1 MVAVVLLRGPG
12 VVRLIS
18 RAASTRRRPDMPA
31 ASGPCGDGEGPSAAA
46 AGSSSQRWG
55 SGRGVDGLR
64 PAGRRGACRGI
75 SLLALLLHASAAHGS
90 LCVRRVVLPL
100 HRPRVSAAPRCAHR
114 DAEDLSAVSADAAA
128 AAAGR
133 DAGSGEEA
141 EPESMVAI
149 ARLLE
154 EDSIAPQWI
163 DTHEPSSPGL
173 HRSGTS
179 AEIRAAHRPA
189 RPRLPALREEEV
201 VELSGIEDPEL
212 FHLSD
217 EEQLLLQASLDS
229 IDYLG
234 DWSSPV
240 SKDSIVLCC
249 DDPHVE
255 PGAGGRGEYTCSSCA
270 FNAERRALHARI
282 IEQMLRSSR
291 TSGRGGR
298 RSPDTVGGPLAR
310 VVGRRRGSRQ
320 AGVQGG
326 AEGGPRDA
334 GAATEQ
340 QHIFLVVG
348 VPGSG
353 KDSVIKRYLRTLDI
367 PLLDA
372 SADLVKEYL
381 AAWGTDE
388 LSTRV
393 RENNARHGPGKHLLH
408 GQYLHRESILL
419 NDQVPGQTSPWAQR
433 GFTSVQLPA
442 CPIPPPPLSE
452 ARSLPSPTLLFL
464 QVVEQALRQGRS
476 IMLEKTLHDNEHVLT
491 HARRFRDRGCTVHLI
506 GTHITPL
513 ANWRFLCNRMASG
526 GAFGRHISKPQAI
539 ASLRRYHSHFDEI
552 LADRHKRTIFDS
564 IFLFDVIRGEW
575 CVRVPD
581 TRVWFAED
589 GEEPQ
594 LEGQAGAASAEEQR
608 QARQ

>member
-1 MVAVVLLRGPG
+1 LLL
-12 VVRLIS
+12 V
-18 RAASTRRRPDMPA
+18 
-31 ASGPCGDGEGPSAAA
+31 
-46 AGSSSQRWG
+46 
-55 SGRGVDGLR
+55 
-64 PAGRRGACRGI
+64 
-75 SLLALLLHASAAHGS
+75 LLLHAERSAAHGS
-90 LCVRRVVLPL
+90 LCVRRGMQPV
-100 HRPRVSAAPRCAHR
+100 HRPRVSTAPRCAHR
-114 DAEDLSAVSADAAA
+114 DAEDISAVSADAAA

-133 DAGSGEEA
+133 DAGPCEEL
-141 EPESMVAI
+141 EPASMVAI

-173 HRSGTS
+173 HRSGAS
-179 AEIRAAHRPA
+179 EIRAADRPP

-201 VELSGIEDPEL
+201 RELSGIEDPEL

-217 EEQLLLQASLDS
+217 EEQSLLQASLDS

-240 SKDSIVLCC
+240 SRDSIVLCC

-255 PGAGGRGEYTCSSCA
+255 EGAGGAAEYTCSSCA
-270 FNAERRALHARI
+270 FNAERRALHMRI
-282 IEQMLRSSR
+282 IEQMLYSSR

-298 RSPDTVGGPLAR
+298 RAPEPGAVVGGGPLAR
-310 VVGRRRGSRQ
+310 VLARRRLGGGQ
-320 AGVQGG
+320 GEGG
-326 AEGGPRDA
+326 AEGA
-334 GAATEQ
+334 ESGASQ

-372 SADLVKEYL
+372 SADLVKECL
-381 AAWGTDE
+381 AAWGKDE

-393 RENNARHGPGKHLLH
+393 RENNAKHGPGKHLLH

-419 NDQVPGQTSPWAQR
+419 NDQV
-433 GFTSVQLPA
+433 
-442 CPIPPPPLSE
+442 
-452 ARSLPSPTLLFL
+452 
-464 QVVEQALRQGRS
+464 VEQALREGRS
-476 IMLEKTLHDNEHVLT
+476 IMIEKTLHDNEHVLT
-491 HARRFRDRGCTVHLI
+491 HARRFGERGCRVHLI

-513 ANWRFLCNRMASG
+513 ANWKFLCNRMASG

-552 LADRHKRTIFDS
+552 LEDRQKRTLFDS
-564 IFLFDVIRGEW
+564 IFMFDVIKGEW
-575 CVRVPD
+575 CVRIPD
-581 TRVWFAED
+581 TRVAFAED
-589 GEEPQ
+589 GDELEPI
-594 LEGQAGAASAEEQR
+594 LEGSAAGAEGEDST
-608 QARQ
+608 